1 MQNFVKKIFI
11 FAFFSLFIGLM
22 ACVNNTHSKQENL
35 KQNEPKQ
42 DGTYIVPQWGSR
54 FYKAH
59 KGKIEAIE
67 HIWLRHNFNSTYDNV
82 SRFGKEYNSKD
93 AIKKVITEAL
103 KNAEKEDISPENGG
117 HKTVTTDLKK
127 TVGLSQRGKPTTKI
141 RIHLDNKD
149 FVKSAYP
156 Y

>member
-1 MQNFVKKIFI
+1 MRKIFKNI
-11 FAFFSLFIGLM
+11 QKATNNILFFLLLITSM
-22 ACVNNTHSKQENL
+22 ACVNNNTNTQKE
-35 KQNEPKQ
+35 EPKQ

-59 KGKIEAIE
+59 KGKTEAIE
-67 HIWLRHNFNSTYDNV
+67 HIWLRHNFNSTHDNV
-82 SRFGKEYNSKD
+82 SRFGKEYKSRD
-93 AIKKVITEAL
+93 EIKKVITEAL
-103 KNAEKEDISPENGG
+103 KNASKEEVNIEGGG
-117 HKTVTTDLKK
+117 HKTVTTDMKK
-127 TVGLSQRGKPTTKI
+127 IVGLSQKGKPTSKI

>member
-1 MQNFVKKIFI
+1 
-11 FAFFSLFIGLM
+11 M
-22 ACVNNTHSKQENL
+22 ACVNNTTNTQK
-35 KQNEPKQ
+35 KEPKQ

-59 KGKIEAIE
+59 KGKTEAIE

-82 SRFGKEYNSKD
+82 SRFGKEYKSRD
-93 AIKKVITEAL
+93 EIKKVITEAL
-103 KNAEKEDISPENGG
+103 KNASKEEVNIEGGG
-117 HKTVTTDLKK
+117 HKTVTTDIEGGGHKTVTTDMKK
-127 TVGLSQRGKPTTKI
+127 IVGLSQKGKPTSKI